1 MRLRLI
7 DDQVIMPLLF
17 LSASFPSQQQK
28 KIRLLLNCKKCFQAQ
43 LAKLTDF
50 LSPKEDFIE

>member
-1 MRLRLI
+1 
-7 DDQVIMPLLF
+7 MPLLF